1 MSLPHR
7 PSFFSIPPHLT
18 FAAPLAVVLAVS
30 GSAFAQTPPPPI
42 EKTDPASAPSARDPI
57 DVRVEGDR
65 GPPRASRDPG
75 VASFVVRGDELKRP
89 GATVVELLLAS
100 PGVEPSR
107 TGAGSDF
114 ATLSIRGAPSA
125 ELPVYLAGV
134 RLNDD
139 ITGAADLST
148 IPLFALDRIE
158 VFRGNAPADAD
169 RLGIGGA
176 VFLEPKLP
184 RGTHAGALFGAGSFG
199 ALTFGGFASL
209 GDDRAGAL
217 FSFSRQSA
225 TNDYAFLDDRMTKDT
240 IDDRVVKR
248 DNGDATTHDAWALG
262 RAALPGGGRVVLLAN
277 AFSREQGISGASYSS
292 VHVARNATQ
301 REIGAASV
309 RLPCS
314 GAASARAFAG
324 VGDDTIDNCS
334 VDIAS
339 SVILAR
345 RDIDDPHREA
355 GFTAARAS
363 ISGDRWEEKARLNVR
378 IGERLRLGVGAFV
391 GIDRLEVDLLNGIQ
405 TRAAR
410 LGLTGSANV
419 DWRPLDWLELFALLG
434 GECHSAVGQGQ
445 GGALSQS
452 RAVCAQG
459 GPAARMGLRVMGPG
473 GFEVLASGGSYLRV
487 PVLGELYGVSG
498 TVLGNPA
505 LVPERGYTGEASA
518 RWAGGTH
525 SGSVRAYAD
534 VTGFARFVE
543 SLIVYKLTRPD
554 TIKPFNIAAAR
565 ILGVE
570 VGAGMDMLRHVRA
583 QMALTLVDPRNV
595 TAGVSPE
602 GSMLPYHAELT
613 GTWGLE
619 AYADPSETV
628 SFVDRIAIGARF
640 NYRSARYADASRNY
654 YLREQRELSL
664 DASAALLRR
673 RVGVR
678 VSVSNLLDVTNQD
691 LLGFP
696 QPGRAAYGSLE
707 ATW

>member
-7 PSFFSIPPHLT
+7 PSFFSIPPPLT
-18 FAAPLAVVLAVS
+18 FAASLAVVLAVS
-30 GSAFAQTPPPPI
+30 GSAFAQAPPPPI
-42 EKTDPASAPSARDPI
+42 EKTDPAI

-225 TNDYAFLDDRMTKDT
+225 TNDYTFVDNGGTPPSS
-240 IDDRVVKR
+240 DDRVVQR
-248 DNGDATTHDAWALG
+248 DNGDATAYDAWALG
-262 RAALPGGGRVVLLAN
+262 RATLPGGGRLVLMAN
-277 AFSREQGISGASYSS
+277 AFAREQGISGTSYAQA
-292 VHVARNATQ
+292 HLARSATQ
-301 REIGAASV
+301 REIGAVSA

-314 GAASARAFAG
+314 LSLSGQPASAASDAAMDRCA
-324 VGDDTIDNCS
+324 IDL
-334 VDIAS
+334 AS
-339 SVILAR
+339 SLILSR
-345 RDIDDPHREA
+345 RDIHDPGREL
-355 GFTAARAS
+355 GFFADWALT
-363 ISGDRWEEKARLNVR
+363 SGERWSEKARVRAR
-378 IGERLRLGVGAFV
+378 IGDSLRVGAGVVVGMDRLDVDLSRGDHTRAGRLGITASADV
-391 GIDRLEVDLLNGIQ
+391 LW
-405 TRAAR
+405 TP
-410 LGLTGSANV
+410 TGHLSF
-419 DWRPLDWLELFALLG
+419 FALGG
-434 GECHSAVGQGQ
+434 GECHSATGRLQGSAAAENVASSGNQ
-445 GGALSQS
+445 GF
-452 RAVCAQG
+452 CAQG
-459 GPAARMGLRVMGPG
+459 GPVGRAGARLLAPL
-473 GFEVLASGGSYLRV
+473 GFEVVASGGTYVRV
-487 PVLGELYGVSG
+487 PVLGELYGLSG
-498 TVLGNPA
+498 AVQGNSA
-505 LVPERGYTGEASA
+505 LVPERGYSAEASA
-518 RWAGGTH
+518 RWSGG
-525 SGSVRAYAD
+525 SPEGSIRAFAD
-534 VTGFARFVE
+534 VTGFARFVDD
-543 SLIVYKLTRPD
+543 LIAYRRSGAG
-554 TIKPFNIAAAR
+554 TIAPFNVASAR
-565 ILGVE
+565 ILGLE
-570 VGAGMDMLRHVRA
+570 AAAGMDLLHHVRA
-583 QMALTLVDPRNV
+583 QLALTFADPRNV
-595 TAGVSPE
+595 TLGTSQQVSL
-602 GSMLPYHAELT
+602 LPYHAAFT
-613 GTWGLE
+613 GAFGLE
-619 AYADPSETV
+619 AYADPSAALR
-628 SFVDRIAIGARF
+628 FVDRVAVGLRF
-640 NYRSARYADASRNY
+640 AYRSGRYADPGHSF
-654 YLREQRELSL
+654 YLSEQQDLAL
-664 DASAALLRR
+664 DASAALLKKRI
-673 RVGVR
+673 GVR
-678 VSVSNLLDVTNQD
+678 FSLSNLLDAPNQD

-696 QPGRAAYGSLE
+696 QPGRGFQALLE